1 MLKMK
6 VRKVVD
12 LSITIMEGMTIFP
25 GDIIPEITQVSD
37 FNEKGYRLSR
47 ITLGSHTGTH
57 IDAPSHMI
65 EGGATINKISLD
77 SLMGEATIIDLTHIR
92 AGKAITPSDIQQ
104 KDIKK
109 GDIVLLCTVIG
120 KRRRDKKIL
129 TNYPYL
135 SLEAAEWLIKKG
147 VKAVGVDCISIEK
160 HGGRKYP
167 VHNYLLTQNISVI
180 EGLTNLDAVKGKRIL
195 FICIPLKIKGVDGA
209 PARAI
214 ALEFEDI

>member
-6 VRKVVD
+6 VRKVID
-12 LSITIMEGMTIFP
+12 LSITIMDGMTIFP
-25 GDIIPEITQVSD
+25 GDIMPEISQVSD

-65 EGGATINKISLD
+65 GGGDNMDEISLD
-77 SLMGEATIIDLTHIR
+77 SLMGEAEVIDLTHIR
-92 AGKAITPSDIQQ
+92 AGEAITPSDIQKQ
-104 KDIKK
+104 KIKK
-109 GDIVLLCTVIG
+109 GDIVLLCTVKG
-120 KRRRDKKIL
+120 KRRRVGKHL

-135 SLEAAEWLIKKG
+135 SLDAAEWLIKRG
-147 VKAVGVDCISIEK
+147 VKAVGVDCVSIEK
-160 HGGRKYP
+160 YGVKDFP
-167 VHNYLLTQNISVI
+167 VHNNLLTQKISVI
-180 EGLTNLDAVKGKRIL
+180 EGLANLDAVKGKRIFL
-195 FICIPLKIKGVDGA
+195 ICIPLKIMGVDGA